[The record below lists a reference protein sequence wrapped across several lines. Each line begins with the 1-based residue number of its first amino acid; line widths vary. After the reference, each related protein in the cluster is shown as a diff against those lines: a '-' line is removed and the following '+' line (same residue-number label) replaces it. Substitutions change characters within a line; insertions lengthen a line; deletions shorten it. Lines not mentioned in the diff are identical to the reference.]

1 MKKGNLEKWTNLE
14 DCKNLLFFS
23 ELVGELLFDY
33 SIPSN
38 RISTLN
44 SHYLCLD
51 ALNAIDG
58 IDDHGVPEG
67 TLKPIA
73 EELYLSLQKDLSFD
87 SSKDNPLKYF
97 VKYQGDR
104 YRISTNVSELNYTE
118 LKKAIIA
125 IHTHFFTDD
134 KYYISIKEKICQ
146 IVKENKETEQP
157 ALFRLVKSLLTEL
170 INTGYSSQYI
180 YDIMSQMF
188 WVPECEISDS
198 TIIDKFFELFT
209 FNRNDY
215 QVVFIVE
222 KKQIGK
228 LVEHIEDLTI
238 EETLSPKT
246 DIASEQ
252 AFLTKSKKKVFL
264 LIRKKALD
272 PYSAAVSAKF
282 TLEVNTSFYRLC
294 NHFYSY
300 DINKTKC
307 GVYSGNNFFAIR
319 ENVNAVSHTKM
330 PSKLRISESMAVSEK
345 ALESVRSTHS
355 INDYIAVINAA
366 RFHAQ
371 ALNSDSLENQLL
383 DLWAI
388 FEAVLAISNKHTSDR
403 IMQICMYLVP
413 ILKRRYVYSLFAQ
426 LSNDIRSY
434 SEEAFIKIVGADGS
448 EKDNVENVCAFVLLD
463 ELENDRQEFL
473 SKCQDFPL
481 LKERIE
487 YYRQML
493 SKPVDVYNFVEKHA
507 ERVKWQVMRIYRNR
521 NLIIH
526 NGESMP
532 YLALLI
538 ENLHSYVDDFLTYVL
553 HSLSEE
559 HDINSM
565 CQVLF
570 AKECEWLAD
579 FSDKKAVMNKERIR
593 EMLSM

>member
-1 MKKGNLEKWTNLE
+1 MIRWQKRLPK
-14 DCKNLLFFS
+14 
-23 ELVGELLFDY
+23 LLFDY

-180 YDIMSQMF
+180 YDIMGQMF

-215 QVVFIVE
+215 QLVFIVE

-228 LVEHIEDLTI
+228 LRRDLSRCI
-238 EETLSPKT
+238 SPT
-246 DIASEQ
+246 N
-252 AFLTKSKKKVFL
+252 L
-264 LIRKKALD
+264 
-272 PYSAAVSAKF
+272 
-282 TLEVNTSFYRLC
+282 
-294 NHFYSY
+294 
-300 DINKTKC
+300 
-307 GVYSGNNFFAIR
+307 
-319 ENVNAVSHTKM
+319 
-330 PSKLRISESMAVSEK
+330 
-345 ALESVRSTHS
+345 
-355 INDYIAVINAA
+355 
-366 RFHAQ
+366 
-371 ALNSDSLENQLL
+371 
-383 DLWAI
+383 
-388 FEAVLAISNKHTSDR
+388 
-403 IMQICMYLVP
+403 YL
-413 ILKRRYVYSLFAQ
+413 
-426 LSNDIRSY
+426 
-434 SEEAFIKIVGADGS
+434 
-448 EKDNVENVCAFVLLD
+448 
-463 ELENDRQEFL
+463 
-473 SKCQDFPL
+473 
-481 LKERIE
+481 
-487 YYRQML
+487 
-493 SKPVDVYNFVEKHA
+493 
-507 ERVKWQVMRIYRNR
+507 
-521 NLIIH
+521 
-526 NGESMP
+526 
-532 YLALLI
+532 
-538 ENLHSYVDDFLTYVL
+538 
-553 HSLSEE
+553 
-559 HDINSM
+559 
-565 CQVLF
+565 
-570 AKECEWLAD
+570 
-579 FSDKKAVMNKERIR
+579 
-593 EMLSM
+593 